1 MLEKSSIYKMEQWG
15 YNLWNCINRYAE
27 RTVTDVRI
35 LEAPSIGEQITM
47 GKLHF
52 YHREFYELEKN
63 SKLGWEQEQMRF
75 LREQRKAV
83 EELRGLYDRAR
94 AEMAQAEADI
104 FAIHAM
110 LLEDAELTRR
120 VLEMIHTEGVTA
132 QYAVHTV
139 SRRVMKTF
147 KSMEDTYMQARAS
160 DIRDIMRRVILR
172 LVHIHPDHS
181 IKGQP
186 VILVS
191 KYILPSEVMEFD
203 RRQILGII
211 TTEDSV
217 DSHTAQIL
225 RDFGIPALIGV
236 PLTAD
241 MEGSTALMDGHTG
254 LLYLEPTVEL
264 TERLRK
270 KYERGGCPEYACL

>member
-1 MLEKSSIYKMEQWG
+1 MEQWG

-104 FAIHAM
+104 FAIHAV

-172 LVHIHPDHS
+172 LVNIHPDHS

>member
-139 SRRVMKTF
+139 GRKVMKTF

-203 RRQILGII
+203 RRQILGIV